1 MIVCRRPVLLF
12 DADLAGAAACAAL
25 ICLGYF
31 AGVQG
36 LSADWATLQA
46 LRARVVAADR
56 ACQAARIRLIEEG
69 RAAAA
74 LRAAIDS
81 RAGEVPGPEALSAF
95 LGRAGMLAARSGLTV
110 QQVAPQPTQPEGDY
124 LVCEVRMSGT
134 GRSLDF
140 IRFLEQLVRHDPYY
154 IVHSFK
160 ISGRGDQEPTCALS
174 WTLRLY
180 MLPAADRPAAVSRAN
195 PSAAPALERN

>member
-25 ICLGYF
+25 LCLGYF

-36 LSADWATLQA
+36 LRTDWASLHA
-46 LRARVVAADR
+46 LRTRVVAADR
-56 ACQAARIRLIEEG
+56 ASQAARSRLIEEE
-69 RAAAA
+69 RTAAA

-81 RAGEVPGPEALSAF
+81 RAGEIPGPDALSTF

-124 LVCEVRMSGT
+124 LVCDIRMSGT

-140 IRFLEQLVRHDPYY
+140 IRFLEQLARHDPYY

-160 ISGRGDQEPTCALS
+160 ISGRGDHEPTCALS

-180 MLPAADRPAAVSRAN
+180 MLPAADQATAGSRAN
-195 PSAAPALERN
+195 PSAALAVERR